1 MHGGIAD
8 VVMASMGL
16 CHSIFF
22 PMASVGQP
30 METLGPCPFFFES
43 IYNSKCK
50 MTVKS
55 KVKFK
60 QSKTKLILQHKWNK
74 NKTKTNLKEKWRQ
87 SKIKKREKYKIK

>member
-1 MHGGIAD
+1 MWLWPPWAY
-8 VVMASMGL
+8 ATL
-16 CHSIFF
+16 FFF

-50 MTVKS
+50 MKVKS

-60 QSKTKLILQHKWNK
+60 QSKTKLILQHK
-74 NKTKTNLKEKWRQ
+74 
-87 SKIKKREKYKIK
+87 